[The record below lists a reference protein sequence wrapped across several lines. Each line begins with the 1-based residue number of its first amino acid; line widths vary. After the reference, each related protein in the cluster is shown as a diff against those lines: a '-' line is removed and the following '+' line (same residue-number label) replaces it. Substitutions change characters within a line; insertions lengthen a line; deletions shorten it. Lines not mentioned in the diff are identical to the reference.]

1 MQRLLAFHLPAPHL
15 HEAAPVAPL
24 VSQPHATF
32 GRWHVRRYKM
42 LTCYYLV
49 EGSPPALFA
58 CPPRSWVQP
67 PVLFA
72 YLSTSLGPK
81 TKTSHQQVDTTNLV
95 CALLPHRGVTRK
107 DWKKNA
113 TKRPITC
120 SRLRL
125 LSVIAR
131 DKNCLFLLVFVYLR
145 RPCPVTVH
153 MCRDPRT

>member
-67 PVLFA
+67 PILFA
-72 YLSTSLGPK
+72 YLSTSLGQKNKNLPP
-81 TKTSHQQVDTTNLV
+81 TSRHHQLGV
-95 CALLPHRGVTRK
+95 CAVAPPRGDSKRLE
-107 DWKKNA
+107 KNA
-113 TKRPITC
+113 TKRPIAC

-125 LSVIAR
+125 LSVLAR